1 MNYNVLLLEILV
13 VVIVIVAFYK
23 TIYLYHYTLACFRN
37 IKTDERLQ
45 GLYQLVIDKK
55 AVENIRITIFGIM
68 YLYVVIPQNVPRDL
82 INEYLKEHLQFLEE
96 ALSVQSLYG
105 LVRTKKRR
113 FIVED
118 SDQKEVIYL
127 IKFVPILNGFTVK
140 RIILVVTI
148 ITLIAVIIFKY
159 NVGNF
164 LMQLI

>member
-1 MNYNVLLLEILV
+1 MNNNLLLSEILA
-13 VVIVIVAFYK
+13 VIVILAAFYK

-55 AVENIRITIFGIM
+55 AIENIHTTVLGIM

-82 INEYLKEHLQFLEE
+82 VNEYLKEHLRFLEE

-113 FIVED
+113 FIVDD

-127 IKFVPILNGFTVK
+127 IKFIPILNGFTVK
-140 RIILVVTI
+140 RVMFVILMIAI
-148 ITLIAVIIFKY
+148 ITVVIFKY
-159 NVGNF
+159 NIGNL

>member
-1 MNYNVLLLEILV
+1 MNYNVLLLEILAV
-13 VVIVIVAFYK
+13 IIVIVAFYK

-55 AVENIRITIFGIM
+55 ATENIRITIFGIM

-127 IKFVPILNGFTVK
+127 IKFIPILNGFTIK
-140 RIILVVTI
+140 RIIFVATI
-148 ITLIAVIIFKY
+148 IALSAVVIFKY

>member
-1 MNYNVLLLEILV
+1 MNYNVLLSEILA
-13 VVIVIVAFYK
+13 VIVIVIAFYK

-55 AVENIRITIFGIM
+55 VVENIRITIFGIM
-68 YLYVVIPQNVPRDL
+68 YLYVIVPQNVPRDL

-105 LVRTKKRR
+105 LIRTKKRR

-127 IKFVPILNGFTVK
+127 IKFIPILNGLTIK
-140 RIILVVTI
+140 RIIFVVMILVLFVI
-148 ITLIAVIIFKY
+148 IIFKY

>member
-1 MNYNVLLLEILV
+1 MNYNVLLLEILA
-13 VVIVIVAFYK
+13 VVIVIIAFYK

-55 AVENIRITIFGIM
+55 ATENIRITIFGIM

-82 INEYLKEHLQFLEE
+82 INEYLKEHLRFLEE

-113 FIVED
+113 FIIED

-127 IKFVPILNGFTVK
+127 IKFIPILNGFTIK
-140 RIILVVTI
+140 RIIFVATI
-148 ITLIAVIIFKY
+148 ITLFAVVIFNY
-159 NVGNF
+159 NVGNL

>member
-1 MNYNVLLLEILV
+1 MNYNVLLLEILAV
-13 VVIVIVAFYK
+13 VVVIVAFYK

-96 ALSVQSLYG
+96 ALSVQSLFG

-127 IKFVPILNGFTVK
+127 IKFIPILNGFTIK
-140 RIILVVTI
+140 RIIFVVTI
-148 ITLIAVIIFKY
+148 IALFAVVIFKY

>member
-1 MNYNVLLLEILV
+1 MNYNVLLSEILA
-13 VVIVIVAFYK
+13 VIVIVIAFYK

-55 AVENIRITIFGIM
+55 VVENIRITIFGIM
-68 YLYVVIPQNVPRDL
+68 YLYVIVPQNVPRDL

-127 IKFVPILNGFTVK
+127 IKFIPILNGLTIK
-140 RIILVVTI
+140 RIIFVVMILVLFVI
-148 ITLIAVIIFKY
+148 IIFKY

>member
-1 MNYNVLLLEILV
+1 MNNNLLLSEILA
-13 VVIVIVAFYK
+13 VIIIIAAFYK

-55 AVENIRITIFGIM
+55 ATENIRTTIFGIM

-82 INEYLKEHLQFLEE
+82 INEYLKEHLRFLEE

-113 FIVED
+113 FIVDD

-127 IKFVPILNGFTVK
+127 IKFIPILNGFTVK
-140 RIILVVTI
+140 RIIFVVSLIAI
-148 ITLIAVIIFKY
+148 ITAVIFKY
-159 NVGNF
+159 NVGNL

>member
-1 MNYNVLLLEILV
+1 MNYNVLLLEILAV
-13 VVIVIVAFYK
+13 IIVIVAFYK

-55 AVENIRITIFGIM
+55 ATENIRITIFGIM

-127 IKFVPILNGFTVK
+127 IKFIPILNGFTIK
-140 RIILVVTI
+140 RIIFVATI
-148 ITLIAVIIFKY
+148 IALFAVIIFKY
-159 NVGNF
+159 NVGNL

>member
-1 MNYNVLLLEILV
+1 MNDNLLLSEILTT
-13 VVIVIVAFYK
+13 VVIMIAFYK

-55 AVENIRITIFGIM
+55 TVENIRTTIFGIM

-82 INEYLKEHLQFLEE
+82 VNEYLKEHLRFLEE

-113 FIVED
+113 FIVD
-118 SDQKEVIYL
+118 GSDQKEVIYL
-127 IKFVPILNGFTVK
+127 IKFIPILNGFTVK
-140 RIILVVTI
+140 RVMFVILIIAI
-148 ITLIAVIIFKY
+148 ITVVIFKY
-159 NVGNF
+159 NIGNL

>member
-1 MNYNVLLLEILV
+1 MNNNLLLSEILA
-13 VVIVIVAFYK
+13 VIVILVAFYK

-55 AVENIRITIFGIM
+55 AIENIHTTVLGIM

-82 INEYLKEHLQFLEE
+82 VNEYLKEHLRFLEE
-96 ALSVQSLYG
+96 ALSIQSLYG

-113 FIVED
+113 FIVDD

-127 IKFVPILNGFTVK
+127 IKFIPILNGFTVK
-140 RIILVVTI
+140 RVMFVILIIAI
-148 ITLIAVIIFKY
+148 ITVVIFKY
-159 NVGNF
+159 NIGNL

>member
-1 MNYNVLLLEILV
+1 MNNNLLLSEILAGI
-13 VVIVIVAFYK
+13 VIIVAFYK

-55 AVENIRITIFGIM
+55 PVENIRITIFGIM

-96 ALSVQSLYG
+96 ALGVQSLYG
-105 LVRTKKRR
+105 LIKTKKRR
-113 FIVED
+113 FIVDD
-118 SDQKEVIYL
+118 SDQKEIIYL
-127 IKFVPILNGFTVK
+127 IKFIPILNGFTVK
-140 RIILVVTI
+140 RIMLVILTI
-148 ITLIAVIIFKY
+148 VIIASVIFKY
-159 NVGNF
+159 NVGNL

>member
-1 MNYNVLLLEILV
+1 MNYNVLLSEILA
-13 VVIVIVAFYK
+13 VIVIIIAFYK

-55 AVENIRITIFGIM
+55 VVENIRITIFGIM
-68 YLYVVIPQNVPRDL
+68 YLYVIVPQNVPRDL

-127 IKFVPILNGFTVK
+127 IKFIPILNGFTIK
-140 RIILVVTI
+140 RIIFVTMI
-148 ITLIAVIIFKY
+148 IVLFAVAIFKY
-159 NVGNF
+159 NVGNL

>member
-1 MNYNVLLLEILV
+1 MNYNVLLLEILAV
-13 VVIVIVAFYK
+13 IIVIVAFYK
-23 TIYLYHYTLACFRN
+23 TIYLYHYTLACFKN

-55 AVENIRITIFGIM
+55 VVENIRITIFGIM
-68 YLYVVIPQNVPRDL
+68 YLYVIVPQNVPRDL
-82 INEYLKEHLQFLEE
+82 INEYLKEHLQFMEE

-118 SDQKEVIYL
+118 SDQKEIIYL
-127 IKFVPILNGFTVK
+127 IKFIPILNGFTIK
-140 RIILVVTI
+140 RIIFVIMI
-148 ITLIAVIIFKY
+148 IVLFAVAIFKY
-159 NVGNF
+159 NVGNL

>member
-1 MNYNVLLLEILV
+1 MNYNVLLLEILAV
-13 VVIVIVAFYK
+13 IIVIIAFYK

-55 AVENIRITIFGIM
+55 ATENIRITIFGIM
-68 YLYVVIPQNVPRDL
+68 YLYVIVPQNVPRDL
-82 INEYLKEHLQFLEE
+82 INEYLKEHLRFLEE

-127 IKFVPILNGFTVK
+127 IKFIPILNGFTIK
-140 RIILVVTI
+140 RIIFVVTI
-148 ITLIAVIIFKY
+148 IALFAVIIFKY
-159 NVGNF
+159 NVGNL
-164 LMQLI
+164 LM

>member
-1 MNYNVLLLEILV
+1 MNNNSLLSEILAV
-13 VVIVIVAFYK
+13 IIVIIAFYK
-23 TIYLYHYTLACFRN
+23 TIYLYYYTLACFRN

-55 AVENIRITIFGIM
+55 AIENIRTTIFGIM

-82 INEYLKEHLQFLEE
+82 INEYLKEHLRFLEE

-113 FIVED
+113 FIVDD

-127 IKFVPILNGFTVK
+127 IKFIPILNGFTVK
-140 RIILVVTI
+140 RIIFVVSLIAI
-148 ITLIAVIIFKY
+148 ITAVIFKY
-159 NVGNF
+159 NVGN
-164 LMQLI
+164 LLIQLI

>member
-1 MNYNVLLLEILV
+1 MNYNVLLLEILAV
-13 VVIVIVAFYK
+13 IVVIIAFYK

-55 AVENIRITIFGIM
+55 VVENIRITIFGIM
-68 YLYVVIPQNVPRDL
+68 YLYVVVPQNVPRDL
-82 INEYLKEHLQFLEE
+82 INEYLKEHLQFMEE
-96 ALSVQSLYG
+96 ALSVQSLFG

-127 IKFVPILNGFTVK
+127 IKFIPILNGFTIK
-140 RIILVVTI
+140 RIIFVAMIIALFAVVI
-148 ITLIAVIIFKY
+148 LKY
-159 NVGNF
+159 NVGNL